1 VNDKKHVYQKR
12 KYVQLTLWDGEVKR
26 RKSAQELPNTPE
38 GTLPRSAK
46 KCSKGELVD

>member
-1 VNDKKHVYQKR
+1 MNDKKHVYQKR